1 MPVPVPVSGRP
12 VVRFSKL
19 FRPFRPFRRRED
31 GSVTVEFVLWMPI
44 LLLLISLTADAAL
57 LFGAKANVLRVVQDA
72 NRAAS
77 IGRLGT
83 DLGDMTTGA
92 RNYVRTNIGYMATN
106 ATITSQIVNGNVI
119 STTVVIPSNDLI
131 ANGFLGRLT
140 NINITINAQHL
151 LEI

>member
-1 MPVPVPVSGRP
+1 
-12 VVRFSKL
+12 
-19 FRPFRPFRRRED
+19 
-31 GSVTVEFVLWMPI
+31 
-44 LLLLISLTADAAL
+44 
-57 LFGAKANVLRVVQDA
+57 
-72 NRAAS
+72 
-77 IGRLGT
+77 
-83 DLGDMTTGA
+83 
-92 RNYVRTNIGYMATN
+92 MATN

>member
-1 MPVPVPVSGRP
+1 
-12 VVRFSKL
+12 
-19 FRPFRPFRRRED
+19 
-31 GSVTVEFVLWMPI
+31 MPI